1 MTELR
6 EKAFYYGLSPNDYND
21 SLFPDVVTYINQQIE
36 RESKDIRRQYDI
48 MRRQTAYLLG
58 PYAEKNQPITPQ
70 MIVQFADEPDPEEEM
85 RIKAEQ
91 MLAEYQK
98 FDFSGA
104 DAALKK
110 AGLLKEE

>member
-6 EKAFYYGLSPNDYND
+6 EKAFYYGLKPEEYNE
-21 SLFPDVVTYINQQIE
+21 STFPDLIGYINQQIE

-48 MRRQTAYLLG
+48 MRRQTAHLLG

-70 MIVQFADEPDPEEEM
+70 MIVQFADEPDPEEEA
-85 RIKAEQ
+85 RLKAEQ
-91 MLAEYQK
+91 MLAEYEK

>member
-1 MTELR
+1 MRIMTANL
-6 EKAFYYGLSPNDYND
+6 LSPY
-21 SLFPDVVTYINQQIE
+21 TKENQ
-36 RESKDIRRQYDI
+36 
-48 MRRQTAYLLG
+48 TL
-58 PYAEKNQPITPQ
+58 TPQ
-70 MIVQFADEPDPEEEM
+70 MIYRFPDEPDPEEEA

-91 MLAEYQK
+91 MLAEYEK